1 MKITPLEIQQ
11 RRFRVRF
18 RGFDVREVDAFLEQ
32 VSETM
37 EALEAKNR
45 ALNTEIQ
52 QLSKECRAFTDREQ
66 TFKQALDNSQ
76 QVLERMNE
84 NARQSA
90 EVIVSDAEV
99 KAEKLL
105 NRAHNRLVQLNEDIS
120 ELRRQRMQIESQ
132 VRAVLDT
139 HVRLLDMANTEMIAM
154 DEEYDK
160 IRLLKKNI

>member
-52 QLSKECRAFTDREQ
+52 QLGKECRAFTDREQ

-139 HVRLLDMANTEMIAM
+139 HVRLLDMANAEMIAM
-154 DEEYDK
+154 DEEFDK